1 MVLVCKGKHF
11 SPAAS
16 SDGICS
22 NYSGKRKEHE
32 KMKSKKRSLLWA
44 VILFLVF
51 AVASPASMT
60 QVQAKKAVKAKS
72 VTLNRKNVT
81 LEKGKK
87 LKLKATVKPKKATQK
102 KIVWSS
108 GNKKVATVSSK
119 GVVKAK
125 KKGKT
130 VITAKIGKKK
140 LKCKITVKQK
150 VVKKKTVYQSQM
162 VENFES
168 YTAGT
173 DWGNYTLGEGL
184 TSGGNEPAH
193 YLAKGE
199 TMKVITDPENANN
212 KVLQVIPKFYSFCPV
227 FTVDLEKLTGISAK
241 KLGDYKGIRVKVRVV
256 SDASRHV
263 GIGIN
268 SFFGKAGTINKKYA
282 FNTYTTQSNALPNEK
297 EYYKFYYTEGM
308 VTPET
313 PDDGSMPQVENGKS
327 AKGHKFKETDKDVG
341 FATKTLLFNK
351 KLTADLR
358 SQTTFDFVVG
368 GSYGPANKEYLAW
381 YLDDVELIY

>member
-1 MVLVCKGKHF
+1 MKKKIDIEIIDKKQIPQSEPERQYYF
-11 SPAAS
+11 MDIAK
-16 SDGICS
+16 
-22 NYSGKRKEHE
+22 NYVEQLS
-32 KMKSKKRSLLWA
+32 
-44 VILFLVF
+44 
-51 AVASPASMT
+51 
-60 QVQAKKAVKAKS
+60 AKKGS
-72 VTLNRKNVT
+72 PLTFHVTTFGCQMNARDSEKLVGI
-81 LEKGKK
+81 LERIGYVETDTED
-87 LKLKATVKPKKATQK
+87 ADFVIYNTCTVR
-102 KIVWSS
+102 
-108 GNKKVATVSSK
+108 
-119 GVVKAK
+119 
-125 KKGKT
+125 
-130 VITAKIGKKK
+130 
-140 LKCKITVKQK
+140 
-150 VVKKKTVYQSQM
+150 
-162 VENFES
+162 
-168 YTAGT
+168 
-173 DWGNYTLGEGL
+173 
-184 TSGGNEPAH
+184 
-193 YLAKGE
+193 
-199 TMKVITDPENANN
+199 ENANN

-381 YLDDVELIY
+381 YLDDVELIC

>member
-1 MVLVCKGKHF
+1 M
-11 SPAAS
+11 
-16 SDGICS
+16 
-22 NYSGKRKEHE
+22 
-32 KMKSKKRSLLWA
+32 
-44 VILFLVF
+44 
-51 AVASPASMT
+51 
-60 QVQAKKAVKAKS
+60 
-72 VTLNRKNVT
+72 
-81 LEKGKK
+81 
-87 LKLKATVKPKKATQK
+87 
-102 KIVWSS
+102 
-108 GNKKVATVSSK
+108 
-119 GVVKAK
+119 
-125 KKGKT
+125 
-130 VITAKIGKKK
+130 
-140 LKCKITVKQK
+140 
-150 VVKKKTVYQSQM
+150 
-162 VENFES
+162 
-168 YTAGT
+168 
-173 DWGNYTLGEGL
+173 
-184 TSGGNEPAH
+184 
-193 YLAKGE
+193 
-199 TMKVITDPENANN
+199 
-212 KVLQVIPKFYSFCPV
+212 
-227 FTVDLEKLTGISAK
+227 TGISAK

-313 PDDGSMPQVENGKS
+313 PADGSMPQVENGKS

>member
-1 MVLVCKGKHF
+1 MREMKQTMAAVLSLTLACTLLIA
-11 SPAAS
+11 PAEGQAA
-16 SDGICS
+16 
-22 NYSGKRKEHE
+22 KK
-32 KMKSKKRSLLWA
+32 KMKLNKTKATLYVGKKLTLKVKNTKKKVKWSSSKK
-44 VILFLVF
+44 
-51 AVASPASMT
+51 AVAS
-60 QVQAKKAVKAKS
+60 
-72 VTLNRKNVT
+72 VTK
-81 LEKGKK
+81 
-87 LKLKATVKPKKATQK
+87 
-102 KIVWSS
+102 
-108 GNKKVATVSSK
+108 K

-173 DWGNYTLGEGL
+173 DWENYTLGEGL

-327 AKGHKFKETDKDVG
+327 AKGHKFKETDKNVG